1 MFKILAMVIS
11 YLLGNFST
19 SVIIS
24 KVLANIDI
32 RNYGSGNAGATN
44 VYRTLGAKAAILTL
58 LGDALKGVIAVAIGR
73 VLGGENIALICGVLV
88 IIGHN
93 WPILFGFKGGKG
105 IATAIGVGLCVHYL
119 AAIICIFIGIVILVK
134 TKYVS
139 LASITAISIF
149 PFLLLFDKGINYFIF
164 GLVIAVMALY
174 RHRQNI
180 DRLMKGIESK
190 IR

>member
-19 SVIIS
+19 SVIVS

-44 VYRTLGAKAAILTL
+44 VYRTLGAKAAIITL
-58 LGDALKGVIAVAIGR
+58 LGDALKGVVAVALGR
-73 VLGGENIALICGVLV
+73 ALGGENTALICGVLV

-93 WPILFGFKGGKG
+93 WPVLFGFKGGKG
-105 IATAIGVGLCVHYL
+105 IATAIGVGLSVHSL
-119 AAIICIFIGIVILVK
+119 AAMICIFIGIMILIK
-134 TKYVS
+134 SKYVS

-164 GLVIAVMALY
+164 GLVIAIMALY

-180 DRLMKGIESK
+180 ERLMKGIESK